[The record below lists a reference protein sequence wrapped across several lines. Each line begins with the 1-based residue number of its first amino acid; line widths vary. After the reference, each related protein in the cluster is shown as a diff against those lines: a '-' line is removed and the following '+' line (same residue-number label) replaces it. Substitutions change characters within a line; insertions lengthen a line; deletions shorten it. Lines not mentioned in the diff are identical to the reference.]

1 MAHFIHKEEDN
12 DTIGRLTLNDL
23 IKINTAKVNDIVPFG
38 PYDWIVVR
46 TDRRYIGL
54 LCRQIISVLPF
65 DWSKVDEYDK
75 YDKNIISFYEATNE
89 VIKDIFN
96 SEELN
101 LIFDMNENR
110 LPIYETYKENGQ
122 KIKTKAFIPSEDVLS
137 IIKKEELKSH
147 YNDDLNLKG
156 YESLYG
162 ESAQYY
168 LAEDSTSLNS
178 WWTMGKEGQLSV
190 IDREG
195 KHISHTKWEE
205 EDVITKY
212 EIRGFRPQIV
222 LNNDY
227 ISKKILSL
235 MQKKGSAC

>member
-1 MAHFIHKEEDN
+1 MTHFIHKEEDI

-46 TDRRYIGL
+46 TDCRCVGL

-65 DWSKVDEYDK
+65 DWHKVEEYDK
-75 YDKNIISFYEATNE
+75 YIISFYGAINE
-89 VIKDIFN
+89 IIKTIFN

-110 LPIYETYKENGQ
+110 LPIYKTYKEKGE
-122 KIKTKAFIPSEDVLS
+122 KIKTKAFIPSEYVLS

-147 YNDDLNLKG
+147 YNDDLNLNY

-168 LAEDSTSLNS
+168 LAEDSISLNS
-178 WWTMGKEGQLSV
+178 WWTMNGEGQLSV
-190 IDREG
+190 VDREG
-195 KHISHTKWEE
+195 QHISHTKWEE

-222 LNNDY
+222 LDNTH

>member
-1 MAHFIHKEEDN
+1 MAHFIHKEENN

-38 PYDWIVVR
+38 PYDWIVIR

-65 DWSKVDEYDK
+65 DWMHVDK
-75 YDKNIISFYEATNE
+75 YDKNIISFYETTNII
-89 VIKDIFN
+89 IKDIFN

-110 LPIYETYKENGQ
+110 LPIYKTYKEKGE
-122 KIKTKAFIPSEDVLS
+122 KIRTKAFIPSEGVLS

-147 YNDDLNLKG
+147 YNYDLNLKY

-168 LAEDSTSLNS
+168 LAEDSISLNS
-178 WWTMGKEGQLSV
+178 WWTMDKEGQLSV
-190 IDREG
+190 VDREG
-195 KHISHTKWEE
+195 QHIPHTKWEE
-205 EDVITKY
+205 EDVLTKY

-222 LNNDY
+222 LDNAH
-227 ISKKILSL
+227 ISNKILSL

>member
-1 MAHFIHKEEDN
+1 MAHFIHREEDN

-38 PYDWIVVR
+38 PYDWIVVK
-46 TDRRYIGL
+46 TDRRCVGL

-65 DWSKVDEYDK
+65 DWMQVDK
-75 YDKNIISFYEATNE
+75 YDKNIISFYAAINE
-89 VIKDIFN
+89 IIKTIFN

-110 LPIYETYKENGQ
+110 LPLYKTYKENGQ
-122 KIKTKAFIPSEDVLS
+122 KIKTKAYIPSEYVLS

-147 YNDDLNLKG
+147 YNDDLNLSY

-168 LAEDSTSLNS
+168 LAEDSISLNS
-178 WWTMGKEGQLSV
+178 WWTMNKEGQLSV
-190 IDREG
+190 VDRKG
-195 KHISHTKWEE
+195 QHISHTKWEE
-205 EDVITKY
+205 EDVMTKY

-222 LNNDY
+222 LNNDS

>member
-1 MAHFIHKEEDN
+1 MAHFIHKEEDS

-38 PYDWIVVR
+38 PYDWIVVA
-46 TDRRYIGL
+46 TDRRCVGL
-54 LCRQIISVLPF
+54 LCRQIFSVLPF
-65 DWSKVDEYDK
+65 NWMQVDE
-75 YDKNIISFYEATNE
+75 YDKNIISFYEITNKI
-89 VIKDIFN
+89 IKDIFN

-147 YNDDLNLKG
+147 YNNDLNLNY

-168 LAEDSTSLNS
+168 LAEDSISLNS
-178 WWTMGKEGQLSV
+178 WWTMNGEGQLSV
-190 IDREG
+190 VDREG
-195 KHISHTKWEE
+195 QHIPHTKWME

-222 LNNDY
+222 LNNDF

-235 MQKKGSAC
+235 IQKKGSAC

>member
-38 PYDWIVVR
+38 PYDWIVVK
-46 TDRRYIGL
+46 TDRRCVGL
-54 LCRQIISVLPF
+54 LCRQIISALPF
-65 DWSKVDEYDK
+65 DWMQVDK
-75 YDKNIISFYEATNE
+75 YDKNIISFYAAINE
-89 VIKDIFN
+89 IIKTIFN

-110 LPIYETYKENGQ
+110 LPLYKTYKENGQ
-122 KIKTKAFIPSEDVLS
+122 KIKTKAYIPSEYVLS

-147 YNDDLNLKG
+147 YNDDLNLSY

-168 LAEDSTSLNS
+168 LAEDSISLNS
-178 WWTMGKEGQLSV
+178 WWTMDKDGQLSV
-190 IDREG
+190 VDREG
-195 KHISHTKWEE
+195 QHISHTKWEE

-235 MQKKGSAC
+235 IQKKGSAC

>member
-1 MAHFIHKEEDN
+1 MAHFIHREEDN

-38 PYDWIVVR
+38 PYDWIVVK
-46 TDRRYIGL
+46 TDRRCVGL

-65 DWSKVDEYDK
+65 DWMQVDK
-75 YDKNIISFYEATNE
+75 YDKNIISFYAAINE
-89 VIKDIFN
+89 IIKTIFN

-110 LPIYETYKENGQ
+110 LPLYKTYKENGQ
-122 KIKTKAFIPSEDVLS
+122 KIKTKAYIPSEYVLS

-147 YNDDLNLKG
+147 YNDDLNLR
-156 YESLYG
+156 YFTNLYG
-162 ESAQYY
+162 ESALYY
-168 LAEDSTSLNS
+168 LAEDSISLNS

-190 IDREG
+190 VNGEG
-195 KHISHTKWEE
+195 QHIPHTKWEE

-222 LNNDY
+222 LNNDS